1 MCFSILCPS
10 ESEFSRIDL
19 QNYIIKVIKQWVII
33 INYFIINPS
42 NEQIIKACISLCF
55 FTVPVLYTQCGCCIY
70 TEYLLYTHRVPAGDT
85 QLICCLPSYISCCSS
100 SSHAVAYASGVKKN
114 ITLRVKDTYTN
125 LWNRR
130 EVDRSCGEAGGVV
143 TCGINAG

>member
-1 MCFSILCPS
+1 
-10 ESEFSRIDL
+10 
-19 QNYIIKVIKQWVII
+19 
-33 INYFIINPS
+33 
-42 NEQIIKACISLCF
+42 
-55 FTVPVLYTQCGCCIY
+55 
-70 TEYLLYTHRVPAGDT
+70 
-85 QLICCLPSYISCCSS
+85 
-100 SSHAVAYASGVKKN
+100 VAYASGVKKN